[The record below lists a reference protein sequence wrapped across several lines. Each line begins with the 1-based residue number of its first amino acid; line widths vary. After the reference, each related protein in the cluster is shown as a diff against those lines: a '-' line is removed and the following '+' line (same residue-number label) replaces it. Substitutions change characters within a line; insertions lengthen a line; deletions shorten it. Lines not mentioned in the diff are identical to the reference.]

1 MGYSTSISG
10 YKSLERTHSTAP
22 GSLIVLTRVNAG
34 ELVAVLQSCPLC
46 FNGQVTLS
54 LSSLSFIRFGEN
66 LLNPSKYQQTC
77 THDVFETHKFLIL
90 VSDYLIYVLG
100 ALTTAIII
108 ALRC

>member
-34 ELVAVLQSCPLC
+34 KLVAVLQSCPLC

-66 LLNPSKYQQTC
+66 LLNLSKYPQTC
-77 THDVFETHKFLIL
+77 PQIVIETHNFLIPNSVYL
-90 VSDYLIYVLG
+90 MDVKGPPISDLSRLW
-100 ALTTAIII
+100 
-108 ALRC
+108 